1 MGMLQFRLERFLT
14 RVDEVLL
21 VTDERGRVRA
31 LDFGDYEERLL
42 RLLRLHY
49 GVDAVALVEQHAAP
63 PAKTAARLALESYF
77 VGDLHALD
85 ALVVETGGTVFQR
98 QVWSELRK
106 IPVGQT
112 LSYGQL
118 AQHIGRPTA
127 VRAVGLANGA
137 NPVGIVVPCHR
148 VIGANTSLTGYA
160 GGLHRKHWLLQHEGA
175 LKRKAPRSVK
185 RQPRK
190 PSAQKPT
197 VDWVWGAV
205 SEDPPK
211 I

>member
-1 MGMLQFRLERFLT
+1 MLQFRLERFQT

-21 VTDERGRVRA
+21 VTDDQGRVRA
-31 LDFGDYEERLL
+31 LDFGDYEQRLS

-49 GVDAVALVEQHAAP
+49 GADAVAFVEHDGAAQP
-63 PAKTAARLALESYF
+63 KTAARLALESYF
-77 VGDLHALD
+77 TGDFQALD
-85 ALVVETGGTVFQR
+85 ELVVETGGTVFQR

-118 AQHIGRPTA
+118 AARIGRPTA

-148 VIGANTSLTGYA
+148 VIGTNASLTGYA
-160 GGLHRKHWLLQHEGA
+160 GGLHRKQWLLQHEGV
-175 LKRKAPRSVK
+175 LNVKPPRSVPGSPGRDACAGLC
-185 RQPRK
+185 RQE
-190 PSAQKPT
+190 T
-197 VDWVWGAV
+197 HGAG
-205 SEDPPK
+205 
-211 I
+211 